1 MCMKFNTHLVMP
13 LQFQLYPVPNKQNE
27 NAIRV
32 SINVK
37 GARLITTIGYSVK
50 PDARLEG
57 AQVKQRYTNSKGVP
71 ARVINDRISKIKLH
85 FNEYELQQKTRPTLK
100 ELREELDIAFA
111 LGNDL
116 VQDEIVETPK
126 EKKKTIYQYLDEFV
140 KNKVSSINGP
150 MQLYNVGLHS
160 ETTCKLLEKEQSLR
174 ISMKVV

>member
-1 MCMKFNTHLVMP
+1 MP
-13 LQFQLYPVPNKQNE
+13 LQFYLYPVPNKQNE

-37 GARLITTIGYSVK
+37 GARLITIIGYSVK
-50 PDARLEG
+50 PDAWLEG
-57 AQVKQRYTNSKGVP
+57 AQVKQRYTNTKGVP

-100 ELREELDIAFA
+100 ELREELDVAFA

-160 ETTCKLLEKEQSLR
+160 ETTCKLLEKE
-174 ISMKVV
+174 